1 MVLWSGSV
9 SNFPENLWDNT
20 HWVALRKAPG
30 TMFLWSKKDAIRMS
44 NPHEPQVC
52 ECLANLIVAICAD
65 FTAFLAEEITSLI
78 RGPDF
83 DPYES
88 GERWDPLLATKGG
101 RCDPGW

>member
-1 MVLWSGSV
+1 
-9 SNFPENLWDNT
+9 
-20 HWVALRKAPG
+20 
-30 TMFLWSKKDAIRMS
+30 MS
-44 NPHEPQVC
+44 NPHEPHVC

-88 GERWDPLLATKGG
+88 GERWDPLLATHKGG
-101 RCDPGW
+101 RCDDPGW